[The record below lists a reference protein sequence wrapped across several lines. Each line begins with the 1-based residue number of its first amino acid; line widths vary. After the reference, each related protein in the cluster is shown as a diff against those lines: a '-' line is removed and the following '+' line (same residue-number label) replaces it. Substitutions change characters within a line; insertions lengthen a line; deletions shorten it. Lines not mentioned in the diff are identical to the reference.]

1 MKKMKWLLAPAAAL
15 LLLAGCGGDEEGN
28 TNSTDDSNAPAG
40 QQSAI
45 GHGTEDGA
53 IGFEMA
59 DDGSIEEASG
69 VPEEEKAAILESFDR
84 YIGTFNNGDIDGYLE
99 VLATGEDAY
108 DPDQERAAFEQM
120 AAQYDKVERTPS
132 DMTVVS
138 YEESEAQ
145 LFANLETTLVEK
157 ETGESLTEK
166 GRQVTVFTKQD
177 GKWKVKEV
185 YYVGNAP
192 GH

>member
-1 MKKMKWLLAPAAAL
+1 MKKLIWFLAPAAAL
-15 LLLAGCGGDEEGN
+15 LLLAGCSGTEEGN
-28 TNSTDDSNAPAG
+28 SNSADDGNAPAG

-53 IGFEMA
+53 IGFEMT

-69 VPEEEKAAILESFDR
+69 IPEKEKAAILESFDR
-84 YIGTFNNGDIDGYLE
+84 YIDTFNNGDIDGYLD
-99 VLATGEDAY
+99 VLAIGEDAY

-120 AAQYDKVERTPS
+120 AAQFEKVERTPS

-157 ETGESLTEK
+157 ESGESKTEK

-177 GKWKVKEV
+177 EKWKVKEV

-192 GH
+192 GQ

>member
-1 MKKMKWLLAPAAAL
+1 MKKIKWLLAPAAAL

-69 VPEEEKAAILESFDR
+69 VPEEEKAAILEAFDR

>member
-15 LLLAGCGGDEEGN
+15 LLMAGCGGSDEGN
-28 TNSTDDSNAPAG
+28 TNSTDEGNAPAG
-40 QQSAI
+40 KQSAI

-53 IGFEMA
+53 IGFEMT

-69 VPEEEKAAILESFDR
+69 VPEEEKNAILDTFDR
-84 YIGTFNNGDIDGYLE
+84 YIDTFNSGDIDGYLE

-108 DPDQERAAFEQM
+108 DPEQERAAFEQM
-120 AAQYDKVERTPS
+120 SAQFDKVERTPS

-145 LFANLETTLVEK
+145 LFANLETTLVDK
-157 ETGESLTEK
+157 ETGESVTEK
-166 GRQVTVFTKQD
+166 GRQVTVLTKQD
-177 GKWKVKEV
+177 GEWKVKEV
-185 YYVGNAP
+185 YYVGNMP
-192 GH
+192 GS

>member
-1 MKKMKWLLAPAAAL
+1 MTKMKWLLAPAAAL
-15 LLLAGCGGDEEGN
+15 LLMAGCGGGEEGN
-28 TNSTDDSNAPAG
+28 SNSADEGNAPAG

-69 VPEEEKAAILESFDR
+69 VPEKEKTAILDTFDR
-84 YIGTFNNGDIDGYLE
+84 YIDTFNSGDIDGYLK
-99 VLATGEDAY
+99 VLATGDDAY
-108 DPDQERAAFEQM
+108 DPEQERAAFEQM
-120 AAQYDKVERTPS
+120 SVQFDKVERTPS

-145 LFANLETTLVEK
+145 LFANLETTLVDK

-177 GKWKVKEV
+177 GEWKVKEV
-185 YYVGNAP
+185 YYVGNMP
-192 GH
+192 GA

>member
-84 YIGTFNNGDIDGYLE
+84 YIGTFNNGDIDGYLK